1 MILDAVAQVGKWDLD
16 KILVFHLPQVGA
28 LFPARVHPRY
38 DGVDT
43 VFYAPCEEVFGSLM
57 YEVLDLLVSIEQGI
71 KSVAVNLIKMGKD
84 NSLIMQATNLSEAA
98 VENLRKSI
106 CN

>member
-1 MILDAVAQVGKWDLD
+1 
-16 KILVFHLPQVGA
+16 
-28 LFPARVHPRY
+28 
-38 DGVDT
+38 
-43 VFYAPCEEVFGSLM
+43 M

-98 VENLRKSI
+98 VETLRKSVLK
-106 CN
+106 